1 MLTNYPQQPARRSLR
16 RALAVVALLCIPQAF
31 AQDARTLNEQGKTA
45 LASGDL
51 QAALAKFR
59 NAAQLTPQNPQ
70 IQFNIGLATLRLGQ
84 PKQALPALRLALA
97 DPTLAP
103 EAHYLL
109 GAAYFESGDYS
120 EVATQLNDLR
130 DSSHAEH
137 VLFLL
142 EESYRLTGKVS
153 EAQQTFHQL
162 NSRFSDSPWVHYL
175 MGAVFESQAD
185 HEKAIAEYQAALAK
199 NPKLPNANFA
209 IGYIYWQDKA
219 FEKAKPWLNQ
229 ELSVQP
235 CHALACYYLAETART
250 NRDLAAAAALYR
262 RSIACEDRNAKTHL
276 GLGIALTALHRNDEA
291 VAEFRRAIDLDPA
304 DAAAHYR
311 LALLYRTLGRKA
323 DADAEYERV
332 KKIHAR
338 GQTEAVEGLKTKP

>member
-1 MLTNYPQQPARRSLR
+1 
-16 RALAVVALLCIPQAF
+16 LAP
-31 AQDARTLNEQGKTA
+31 R
-45 LASGDL
+45 
-51 QAALAKFR
+51 
-59 NAAQLTPQNPQ
+59 NPQ
-70 IQFNIGLATLRLGQ
+70 IQFNIGLSSLRLGQ
-84 PKQALPALRLALA
+84 PKQAVPALRLALT
-97 DPTLAP
+97 DPTLTS

-109 GAAYFESGDYS
+109 GAAYFESADYS
-120 EVATQLNDLR
+120 EVAAELSELR

-137 VLFLL
+137 VLYML

-153 EAQQTFHQL
+153 EAQQMFHQL
-162 NSRFSDSPWVHYL
+162 NSRFPDSPWVHYL

-185 HEKAIAEYQAALAK
+185 HEKAIAEYEAALAK

-219 FEKAKPWLNQ
+219 FEKAKPWLNK

-235 CHALACYYLAETART
+235 CHALACFYLAETART
-250 NRDLAAAAALYR
+250 NGDPAAAAALYR
-262 RSIACEDRNAKTHL
+262 RSIACEDRNAKTHM

-323 DADAEYERV
+323 EADAEYERV
-332 KKIHAR
+332 KKIHAH
-338 GQTEAVEGLKTKP
+338 GQSEAVEGLKAKP